1 MHRNL
6 FWNRWPHL
14 VPAGIF
20 ACLLVGVKAADTASE
35 VWPDRPVPDP
45 PQVMGPGAPGDA
57 LALPP
62 QAPDDVLVGPLS
74 PTQAVPPGVR
84 ELKGLAVSYA
94 PKDSPFE
101 VDAPDFASANRV
113 MEICDRMKVLADK
126 FFTWPDKPGRIQIQ
140 LIPAAR
146 ANFAG
151 PFVIQ
156 PSSSGRP
163 MVLVRWSAE
172 TTFFDMNQA
181 VCGVTLQNINY
192 AKDGEIAGQVPDW
205 LKLGLAA
212 WLEVGF
218 KPALMDQL
226 VDETRRVPLTMRQIM
241 TARAP
246 TGPDVLIL
254 KVNAFWLVMFLNDQ
268 CANANVAH
276 ALFNALAVGIDPA
289 PLLGTAFPGKFDD
302 PRALELWW
310 QIGLRDELAAHA
322 APFQSITET
331 RTLLDDLER
340 IQLVRA
346 NIPQRVRLDEAWES
360 HADKDVVATLEKT
373 LLSVRYVPNR
383 ASPVYKNAL
392 VSLMIALQQ
401 FHDGDK
407 KAFDFA
413 WKQYLADRSNSEATE
428 DLVNAAMTDGAS
440 K

>member
-1 MHRNL
+1 
-6 FWNRWPHL
+6 
-14 VPAGIF
+14 
-20 ACLLVGVKAADTASE
+20 
-35 VWPDRPVPDP
+35 
-45 PQVMGPGAPGDA
+45 
-57 LALPP
+57 
-62 QAPDDVLVGPLS
+62 
-74 PTQAVPPGVR
+74 
-84 ELKGLAVSYA
+84 
-94 PKDSPFE
+94 
-101 VDAPDFASANRV
+101 
-113 MEICDRMKVLADK
+113 
-126 FFTWPDKPGRIQIQ
+126 
-140 LIPAAR
+140 
-146 ANFAG
+146 
-151 PFVIQ
+151 
-156 PSSSGRP
+156 

-360 HADKDVVATLEKT
+360 HADKDVDATLEKT

-428 DLVNAAMTDGAS
+428 DLVNAAMTDSAS